1 MQPELCIFS
10 LAYIHNIYTT
20 FNSAQ
25 LTMCMWLV
33 STEDDRTVENVLEI

>member
-25 LTMCMWLV
+25 LTKDILHFNQRC
-33 STEDDRTVENVLEI
+33 